1 MDPNDP
7 LIPMPWQMGQI
18 RAYRAEQAKKAQED
32 VMRSQMLEMDFKKR
46 QMDSEFIDMEFD
58 INGRKVNPRR
68 IAEFNPD
75 LARRIQQDELDAYVR
90 HQQVKKAKDD
100 AEMEQAMAKIN
111 SAQSKIREEQA
122 KQAGIFG
129 LGGPNQ
135 KVIEEQKR
143 VIDDQSQTYGI
154 PLGSEPEEA
163 TPQPAAQAGA
173 ASSWLRSKLK

>member
-46 QMDSEFIDMEFD
+46 QMDSQFIDMEFD
-58 INGRKVNPRR
+58 INGRKVNPRKV
-68 IAEFNPD
+68 AEFNPE
-75 LARRIQQDELDAYVR
+75 LANRIQQDMLDEYVR
-90 HQQVKKAKDD
+90 HQQVKKARDD
-100 AEMEQAMAKIN
+100 AEMEQAMAKIT

-122 KQAGIFG
+122 KQSGIFG
-129 LGGPNQ
+129 IGGPNQ
-135 KVIEEQKR
+135 KVIDEQRR
-143 VIDDQSQTYGI
+143 VIENQSQTYGI

-163 TPQPAAQAGA
+163 SPEPAAKTSDALP
-173 ASSWLRSKLK
+173 WLRSKLK